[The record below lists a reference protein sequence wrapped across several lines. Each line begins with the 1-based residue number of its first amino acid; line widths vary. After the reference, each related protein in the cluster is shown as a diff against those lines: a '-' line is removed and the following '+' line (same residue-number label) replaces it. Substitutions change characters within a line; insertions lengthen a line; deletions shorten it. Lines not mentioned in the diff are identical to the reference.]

1 MKNNLY
7 SRIDLSEVYNLSS
20 DVVGKMLAGIGI
32 VAKDPNGRHLWNLG
46 DVTELKDTRIKSSV
60 AKNQWGEWDS
70 SDDGEAFET
79 DPNKMKPTDR
89 RLYWQ
94 SVDLEQAAMLKQRKN
109 AIESRELIPNDE
121 VARTLTMAF
130 KTVAL
135 TLDTLPDVLERDGI
149 IGSGDIQTVI
159 GILDSAREQLG
170 NDLQIDKVRP
180 YTELLKIMGG

>member
-7 SRIDLSEVYNLSS
+7 SRIDLGELYNLSP
-20 DVVGKMLAGIGI
+20 DVVGKMIGGIGM
-32 VAKDPNGRHLWNLG
+32 VAKDHNGRHLWNLK
-46 DVTELKDTRIKSSV
+46 DITDLKDTRSGGSNV
-60 AKNQWGEWDS
+60 VKNQWGEWG
-70 SDDGEAFET
+70 DDGEPIET
-79 DPNKMKPTDR
+79 DPARMKPADR

-109 AIESRELIPNDE
+109 SVEARELIPNEE

-149 IGSGDIQTVI
+149 IASGDIQTI
-159 GILDSAREQLG
+159 ISILDSAREQLG
-170 NDLQIDKVRP
+170 NDLRIDKVTP
-180 YTELLKIMGG
+180 YTDLLKIMGG